1 MAGLRGAG
9 WPGSRSGSDQL
20 YTVYHAASPLQ
31 KSNAPRRAVSTR
43 RIGLPALPGMQQRV
57 DGEAAEEDAG
67 EPDQPELVAGIEAG
81 RRPRADQPDEQR
93 IGGEEPEEAS
103 RQR

>member
-31 KSNAPRRAVSTR
+31 KSNAPRGAVSTR

-57 DGEAAEEDAG
+57 DGEADEEDAG
-67 EPDQPELVAGIEAG
+67 EPDQPELVAAIEAAQ
-81 RRPRADQPDEQR
+81 RRRADPAGEQR
-93 IGGEEPEEAS
+93 IGGAGTAGA
-103 RQR
+103 